1 MKIGIV
7 GITGAVGQELLEL
20 VKERRFS
27 FSEIRLFASNKSIGK
42 KIKFKSK
49 VYKIIRLNKKNLEG
63 LDLVFF
69 VAGSIVSKKFAT
81 IASNNGSYVIDN
93 SSAFRLNKNIP
104 LIIPEVNSDALMSSR
119 SRIIAN
125 PNCTTIISLMG
136 IKPLLNLQKI
146 KRVVATSFQS
156 VSGAGNNG
164 MNELLENTKRF
175 FNNKKSLNKVF
186 DKNIT
191 FNVIPKI
198 GSFNLN
204 GYTEEEMKFNNE
216 SRKILNDKN
225 ILLSATTVR
234 VPVLR
239 SHSISLNI
247 EFKGNVEINK
257 IKKEIIKF
265 PGIDLIDNPKKNQ
278 FPTPIDSS
286 NKDNC
291 IIGRIRKDY
300 SKGNCISA
308 WIVGDQIRK
317 GAALNAIQI
326 AELLVR
332 K

>member
-69 VAGSIVSKKFAT
+69 VAGTIVSKKFAT

-104 LIIPEVNSDALMSSR
+104 LIIPEVNSDALMSSK

-247 EFKGNVEINK
+247 EFKGNIEINK

>member
-104 LIIPEVNSDALMSSR
+104 LIIPEVNSDALMSSK

-286 NKDNC
+286 NRDNC

-300 SKGNCISA
+300 SKGNCVSA

>member
-49 VYKIIRLNKKNLEG
+49 VYKIIQLNKKNLEG

-104 LIIPEVNSDALMSSR
+104 LIIPEVNSDALMSSK

-247 EFKGNVEINK
+247 EFKGNIEINK

>member
-104 LIIPEVNSDALMSSR
+104 LIIPEINPDALMSSN

-286 NKDNC
+286 NRDNC

-300 SKGNCISA
+300 SKGNCVSA

>member
-42 KIKFKSK
+42 KIKFKNK

-104 LIIPEVNSDALMSSR
+104 LIIPEVNSDALMSSK

>member
-104 LIIPEVNSDALMSSR
+104 LIIPEINPDALMSSN

>member
-27 FSEIRLFASNKSIGK
+27 ISEIRLFASNKSIGK

-104 LIIPEVNSDALMSSR
+104 LIIPEVNSDALMSSK

>member
-7 GITGAVGQELLEL
+7 GITGAVGHELLNL

-69 VAGSIVSKKFAT
+69 VAGSTVSKKFAK

-104 LIIPEVNSDALMSSR
+104 LIIPEINPDALMSSN

-247 EFKGNVEINK
+247 EFKGNIEINK

-286 NKDNC
+286 NRDNC

-300 SKGNCISA
+300 SKGNCVSA

>member
-20 VKERRFS
+20 MKERKFS
-27 FSEIRLFASNKSIGK
+27 YSEIRLFASNKSIGK

-49 VYKIIRLNKKNLEG
+49 LYKIIRLNKKNLEG

-69 VAGSIVSKKFAT
+69 VAGSNVSKKFAT

-104 LIIPEVNSDALMSSR
+104 LIIPEINSNTLLSSN
-119 SRIIAN
+119 SKIIAN

-186 DKNIT
+186 NKNIT

-198 GSFNLN
+198 GSFKLN

-216 SRKILNDKN
+216 SRKILDDKN

-247 EFKGNVEINK
+247 EFKGNIEINK

-286 NKDNC
+286 NRDNC

-300 SKGNCISA
+300 SKRNCISA

>member
-1 MKIGIV
+1 
-7 GITGAVGQELLEL
+7 
-20 VKERRFS
+20 
-27 FSEIRLFASNKSIGK
+27 
-42 KIKFKSK
+42 
-49 VYKIIRLNKKNLEG
+49 
-63 LDLVFF
+63 
-69 VAGSIVSKKFAT
+69 
-81 IASNNGSYVIDN
+81 
-93 SSAFRLNKNIP
+93 
-104 LIIPEVNSDALMSSR
+104 
-119 SRIIAN
+119 
-125 PNCTTIISLMG
+125 
-136 IKPLLNLQKI
+136 
-146 KRVVATSFQS
+146 
-156 VSGAGNNG
+156 
-164 MNELLENTKRF
+164 
-175 FNNKKSLNKVF
+175 
-186 DKNIT
+186 
-191 FNVIPKI
+191 
-198 GSFNLN
+198 
-204 GYTEEEMKFNNE
+204 MKFNNE

-247 EFKGNVEINK
+247 EFKGNIEINK

>member
-20 VKERRFS
+20 MKERKFS
-27 FSEIRLFASNKSIGK
+27 YSEIRLFASNKSIGK

-49 VYKIIRLNKKNLEG
+49 LYKIIRLNKKNLEG

-69 VAGSIVSKKFAT
+69 VAGSNVSKKFAT

-104 LIIPEVNSDALMSSR
+104 LIIPEINSNTLLSSN
-119 SRIIAN
+119 SKIIAN

-186 DKNIT
+186 NKNIT

-198 GSFNLN
+198 GSFKLN

-216 SRKILNDKN
+216 SRKILDDKD

-247 EFKGNVEINK
+247 EFKGNIEINK

-286 NKDNC
+286 NRDNC

-300 SKGNCISA
+300 SKRNCISA

>member
-104 LIIPEVNSDALMSSR
+104 LIIPEVNSDALMSSK

-247 EFKGNVEINK
+247 EFKGNIEINK

>member
-7 GITGAVGQELLEL
+7 GITGAVGKELLAL
-20 VKERRFS
+20 IKERKFS
-27 FSEIRLFASNKSIGK
+27 FSEIRLFASNKSVGK

-49 VYKIIRLNKKNLEG
+49 IYKIIKLDKKNLEG

-69 VAGSIVSKKFAT
+69 VASSTVSKKFAT
-81 IASNNGSYVIDN
+81 IASKNGSYVIDN
-93 SSAFRLNKNIP
+93 SSAFRLNRNIP
-104 LIIPEVNSDALMSSR
+104 LIIPEINPDTLIKSN

-136 IKPLLNLQKI
+136 IKPLLNIQKI
-146 KRVVATSFQS
+146 IRVVATSFQS

-164 MNELLENTKRF
+164 MDELLTNTKRF
-175 FNNKKSLNKVF
+175 FSNKKSLNVVF

-198 GSFNLN
+198 GSFKSN
-204 GYTEEEMKFNNE
+204 GYTEEEIKFNNE

-234 VPVLR
+234 VPVIR

-247 EFKGNVEINK
+247 EFKGRIEINK

-286 NKDNC
+286 NRDNC

-300 SKGNCISA
+300 SKNNSIWA

>member
-49 VYKIIRLNKKNLEG
+49 IYKIIRLNKKNLEG

-104 LIIPEVNSDALMSSR
+104 LIIPEVNSDALMSSK

>member
-104 LIIPEVNSDALMSSR
+104 LIIPEVNSDALMSSK

-247 EFKGNVEINK
+247 CLLYTS
-257 IKKEIIKF
+257 
-265 PGIDLIDNPKKNQ
+265 D
-278 FPTPIDSS
+278 
-286 NKDNC
+286 
-291 IIGRIRKDY
+291 
-300 SKGNCISA
+300 
-308 WIVGDQIRK
+308 
-317 GAALNAIQI
+317 AAD
-326 AELLVR
+326 E
-332 K
+332 

>member
-104 LIIPEVNSDALMSSR
+104 LIIPEVNSDALMSSK

-216 SRKILNDKN
+216 SRKKLNDKN

-286 NKDNC
+286 NRDNC

-300 SKGNCISA
+300 SKGNCVSA

>member
-104 LIIPEVNSDALMSSR
+104 LIIPEVNSDALMSSK

>member
-49 VYKIIRLNKKNLEG
+49 IYKIIRLNKKNLEG

>member
-104 LIIPEVNSDALMSSR
+104 LIIPEVNSDALMSSK

-164 MNELLENTKRF
+164 INELLENTKRF

>member
-104 LIIPEVNSDALMSSR
+104 LIIPEVNSDALMSSK

-175 FNNKKSLNKVF
+175 FNNKKRLNKVF

-198 GSFNLN
+198 GSFNFI

-286 NKDNC
+286 NRDNC

-300 SKGNCISA
+300 SKGNCVSA

>member
-20 VKERRFS
+20 MKERRFS

-104 LIIPEVNSDALMSSR
+104 LIIPEVNSDALMSSK

>member
-42 KIKFKSK
+42 KINFKNK

-104 LIIPEVNSDALMSSR
+104 LIIPEVNSDALMSSK

>member
-104 LIIPEVNSDALMSSR
+104 LIIPEVNSDALMSSK

-286 NKDNC
+286 NRDNC

>member
-7 GITGAVGQELLEL
+7 GITGSVGKELLEL
-20 VKERRFS
+20 IKERKFI
-27 FSEIRLFASNKSIGK
+27 FSEIRLFASNKSVGK

-49 VYKIIRLNKKNLEG
+49 IYKIIKLNKKNLSG

-69 VAGSIVSKKFAT
+69 AAGSSVSKEFAP
-81 IASNNGSYVIDN
+81 IAAKNGSYVIDN
-93 SSAFRLNKNIP
+93 SSAFRLKKNIP
-104 LIIPEVNSDALMSSR
+104 LIVPEINSNEIKSSN
-119 SRIIAN
+119 SKIIAN

-136 IKPLLNLQKI
+136 IKPMSNVKKI

-164 MNELLENTKRF
+164 MDELLRNTKRF
-175 FNNKKSLNKVF
+175 FNNKKSQNKVF

-198 GSFNLN
+198 GSFQPN
-204 GYTEEEMKFNNE
+204 GYTDEEMKFNNE
-216 SRKILNDKN
+216 SRKILNDKT
-225 ILLSATTVR
+225 ILLTATTVR

-247 EFKGNVEINK
+247 EFNGNIEINR
-257 IKKEIIKF
+257 IKKEIGKF
-265 PGIDLIDNPKKNQ
+265 PGIDLVDDPKKNK

-286 NKDNC
+286 NRDNC

-300 SKGNCISA
+300 SKNNCVSV

-326 AELLVR
+326 AELLV
-332 K
+332 